1 MYKDPQKARD
11 YKHNWHKQNRK
22 KTVHNIIDEYIRFV
36 NTDEDVN
43 GSSKVDMSLDVEI
56 EDVINRD

>member
-1 MYKDPQKARD
+1 MTYKDPQKARD

-36 NTDEDVN
+36 NTDEDIN
-43 GSSKVDMSLDVEI
+43 GKVDMSLD
-56 EDVINRD
+56 DVVYRD